1 VCSPCVCPGPKC
13 SVWPITHRDFRDL
26 HLLANQS
33 SSICENN
40 FRPEP
45 NFPCPSHVATKGAR
59 LTVPVHRRAY
69 ISPIHQRYIMH
80 GDLLTCRSPTST
92 KPPPPF
98 TQLETTTQAAP
109 KPCFSLFFTPRLPR
123 LSPITQIQ
131 IQIPIQSNPTFPLVL
146 AYTLQLATCNT
157 CICTLQPLSWLGSS
171 PDCSNSFYITIQSPL
186 HRLALCSIGLFG
198 WQLHLSFLSIW
209 IKAK

>member
-1 VCSPCVCPGPKC
+1 MHESCHLCRAFSNRPTGSPRRLACSPCVCPGPKC
-13 SVWPITHRDFRDL
+13 SVWPITPRDFRDL

-40 FRPEP
+40 FHPEP
-45 NFPCPSHVATKGAR
+45 NFPRPSHVATKGAR

-98 TQLETTTQAAP
+98 TQLE
-109 KPCFSLFFTPRLPR
+109 
-123 LSPITQIQ
+123 
-131 IQIPIQSNPTFPLVL
+131 
-146 AYTLQLATCNT
+146 
-157 CICTLQPLSWLGSS
+157 
-171 PDCSNSFYITIQSPL
+171 
-186 HRLALCSIGLFG
+186 
-198 WQLHLSFLSIW
+198 
-209 IKAK
+209 